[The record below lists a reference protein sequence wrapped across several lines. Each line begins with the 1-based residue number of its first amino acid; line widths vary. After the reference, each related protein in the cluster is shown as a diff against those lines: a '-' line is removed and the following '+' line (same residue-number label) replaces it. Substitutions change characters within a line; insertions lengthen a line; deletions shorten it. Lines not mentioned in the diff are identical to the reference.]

1 MPDTKNV
8 KTTNDPYDD
17 PEYIAYLEQML
28 SDMKYSD
35 DFINDEALMAG
46 CIH

>member
-1 MPDTKNV
+1 MSDTKETKNT
-8 KTTNDPYDD
+8 KDPYDD

-28 SDMKYSD
+28 SDMEYPD